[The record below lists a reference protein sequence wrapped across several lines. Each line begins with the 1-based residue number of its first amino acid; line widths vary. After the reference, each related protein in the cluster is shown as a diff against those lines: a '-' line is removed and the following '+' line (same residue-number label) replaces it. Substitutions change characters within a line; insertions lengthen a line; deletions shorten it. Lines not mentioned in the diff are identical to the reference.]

1 MSLHFGKTI
10 PMLCQWRGFNEITL
24 GLAKQ
29 VEKKENIWMVLE
41 HFDTVCFS
49 FTRLMSH
56 LAEPQFVVVSE
67 LMAVSVSY
75 EWFIENIQSFRF
87 VCCLYRN
94 MFLCRITKAIADMI
108 NHMPTCQRF
117 LFIEQTLVSMLQ
129 FAYRMFAIYQT
140 TACIES
146 E

>member
-1 MSLHFGKTI
+1 MSLHFGNTI

-56 LAEPQFVVVSE
+56 LAETQFVVVSE
-67 LMAVSVSY
+67 RTAVSVTF
-75 EWFIENIQSFRF
+75 EWFI
-87 VCCLYRN
+87 
-94 MFLCRITKAIADMI
+94 
-108 NHMPTCQRF
+108 
-117 LFIEQTLVSMLQ
+117 
-129 FAYRMFAIYQT
+129 
-140 TACIES
+140 
-146 E
+146 